1 MSGDFKILHSDS
13 EAETEEIGKKVAK
26 SVKYGTVISL
36 KGNLGTGKTIFI
48 KGFAKGIGITEIVS
62 SPTFNIV
69 REHNAGNG
77 KWLYHM
83 DLYRINDAHC
93 ALAFGID
100 EYMSD
105 KNAMTLIE
113 WAERIEEIL
122 PPQAIH
128 VEIKRI
134 NDTERE
140 IKITPDVFKLARDL

>member
-1 MSGDFKILHSDS
+1 MIRNFKSFHSNS
-13 EAETEEIGKKVAK
+13 ESETEEIGKKVAK

-36 KGNLGTGKTIFI
+36 KGNLGTGKTIFT
-48 KGFAKGIGITEIVS
+48 KGFAKGLGIKEVVA

-69 REHNAGNG
+69 REHSAGNG

-113 WAERIEEIL
+113 WAERIEDIL
-122 PPQAIH
+122 PPQAVHI
-128 VEIKRI
+128 EIKRI
-134 NDTERE
+134 NDNERE
-140 IKITPDVFKLARDL
+140 IRITPDVLVGE

>member
-1 MSGDFKILHSDS
+1 MNREFRIFHSNS

-26 SVKYGTVISL
+26 TVKYGTIISL
-36 KGNLGTGKTIFI
+36 RGNLGTGKTIFT
-48 KGFAKGIGITEIVS
+48 KGFAKGLGIKEIVV

-69 REHNAGNG
+69 KEYCTGSGN
-77 KWLYHM
+77 WLYHI
-83 DLYRINDAHC
+83 DLYRINDAHS

-122 PPQAIH
+122 PPHALD

-134 NDTERE
+134 TDTERE
-140 IKITPDVFKLARDL
+140 IKMIPDIFK

>member
-1 MSGDFKILHSDS
+1 MSKKFKLFHSNS
-13 EAETEEIGKKVAK
+13 EAETEEIGEKVAK
-26 SVKYGTVISL
+26 TVKYGTVISL
-36 KGNLGTGKTIFI
+36 TGNLGTGKTVFT
-48 KGFAKGIGITEIVS
+48 KGFAKGLGIKEIVS

-69 REHNAGNG
+69 REHSTGTG
-77 KWLYHM
+77 RWLYHM

-100 EYMSD
+100 EYMED

-122 PPQAIH
+122 PSHAIH
-128 VEIKRI
+128 VKIERI

-140 IKITPDVFKLARDL
+140 IKITPNFFD

>member
-1 MSGDFKILHSDS
+1 MNRKFRIFHSNS
-13 EAETEEIGKKVAK
+13 EAETEEIGKKIAK
-26 SVKYGTVISL
+26 AVKYGTVISL
-36 KGNLGTGKTIFI
+36 SGNLGTGKTVFI
-48 KGFAKGIGITEIVS
+48 KGFAKGLGIKEIVA
-62 SPTFNIV
+62 SPTFNVI
-69 REHNAGNG
+69 REHSAGDGN
-77 KWLYHM
+77 WLYHM
-83 DLYRINDAHC
+83 DLYRINDVHC

-122 PPQAIH
+122 PPKTIH

-140 IKITPDVFKLARDL
+140 IKITPDIFK

>member
-1 MSGDFKILHSDS
+1 MSRGFKIFHSKS
-13 EAETEEIGKKVAK
+13 EAETEDIGRKVAK
-26 SVKYGTVISL
+26 AVNYGTVVSL
-36 KGNLGTGKTIFI
+36 KGNLGTGKTIFT
-48 KGFAKGIGITEIVS
+48 KGFAKGLGIKEIVA

-69 REHNAGNG
+69 REHSVGNN

-93 ALAFGID
+93 ALTFGID

-105 KNAMTLIE
+105 KNAMTVIE
-113 WAERIEEIL
+113 WAERVEEIL
-122 PPQAIH
+122 PPQTIH

-140 IKITPDVFKLARDL
+140 IKITPNIWLMK